1 MKVVNGKLKLEER
14 DRRVGNFVVTNE
26 TNYYKIQ
33 DMNTVQSHRIAKTSL
48 IGQAMNV
55 MMRGEN
61 EKFLASWINIM
72 TLAYSVVPDV
82 EFLTEVMDAA
92 NRCIERHRE
101 QFYGP
106 EVSDEED
113 KKILEEQKK
122 LHEDYEDAKRD
133 AAQSSE

>member
-113 KKILEEQKK
+113 KKILVEQKK
-122 LHEDYEDAKRD
+122 LYEDYENAKRD

>member
-1 MKVVNGKLKLEER
+1 MKVANGKLKLEER
-14 DRRVGNFVVTNE
+14 DRRVGNFVVTSE
-26 TNYYKIQ
+26 TNHYKIQ
-33 DMNTVQSHRIAKTSL
+33 DINTVQSHRFAKTSL
-48 IGQAMNV
+48 IGQAMTV

-72 TLAYSVVPDV
+72 MLVYSVVPDV
-82 EFLTEVMDAA
+82 EFLTEIMDAA

-101 QFYGP
+101 GFYGP

-122 LHEDYEDAKRD
+122 LHEDYENAKKD